1 MNGGGG
7 GFLLLLLLL
16 LGGTGVF
23 VLTYGMRLRARRNER
38 LADLYDK
45 AIQHGLD
52 PREIQFN
59 LDEQEQGDPQG
70 NLKAGIILLA
80 GSLGMTGGIWAAAAL
95 PGAFRMIGFALVPA
109 LIGCAAL
116 FIHFSVPRPKA

>member
-1 MNGGGG
+1 MNAGGGG
-7 GFLLLLLLL
+7 LLLLLLL
-16 LGGTGVF
+16 LAGTGVF

-80 GSLGMTGGIWAAAAL
+80 SALGVVGGIWAAAAL
-95 PGAFRMIGFALVPA
+95 PGPFRLVGFALVPG
-109 LIGCAAL
+109 LIGAAAL
-116 FIHFSVPRPKA
+116 FIHYSVPRPKA